1 MVDLYQNSEVRTLKV
16 MTYTVLRKICNDDSA
31 IISTMEKNNI
41 HNGLG
46 LGLGMQLVQAEIW
59 DQRMLK
65 RHYVNVVMERPT
77 ERNKNLEIMLSA

>member
-1 MVDLYQNSEVRTLKV
+1 MVDLYQNSEVRTLKE

-65 RHYVNVVMERPT
+65 RHYVNV
-77 ERNKNLEIMLSA
+77 